1 MLNAYRKPE
10 AMEKKDFYL
19 IQGIFEH
26 DPEAKDINVL
36 MEEKLENDEEDNAA
50 RKLKMHTA
58 MGSKFASMIN
68 ANKNILN

>member
-1 MLNAYRKPE
+1 
-10 AMEKKDFYL
+10 MEKEDFYL

-36 MEEKLENDEEDNAA
+36 LEEKLENDEEDNAA

-68 ANKNILN
+68 ENKNILNLPNTLK